1 MTLTDEVCAA
11 WRAGISLDEPLS
23 RLVIETNSRASGCWR
38 IQNGFLNLVGFGWA
52 SDMPDEVSR
61 GFQMTTRSVS
71 LDQLGLGIVKAA
83 VTAQPAVGRRD
94 AQSTGLDGSA
104 SWITKFAAN
113 TSLAVPIRDTK
124 TQIVIGVLAA
134 STTANIEEGDT
145 LWQRLTLLAND
156 LGHATESTK

>member
-1 MTLTDEVCAA
+1 MTLTDEICAA

-23 RLVIETNSRASGCWR
+23 CLVVETKSRASGCWR
-38 IQNGFLNLVGFGWA
+38 IQHGFLNLVGFGRA
-52 SDMPDEVSR
+52 SDMPDDVSR
-61 GFQMTTRSVS
+61 GFQLATRCVS

-104 SWITKFAAN
+104 SWIAKFASN
-113 TSLAVPIRDTK
+113 TSLAVPIRNNES
-124 TQIVIGVLAA
+124 QIVIGVLAV
-134 STTANIEEGDT
+134 STAAFVEEGDT